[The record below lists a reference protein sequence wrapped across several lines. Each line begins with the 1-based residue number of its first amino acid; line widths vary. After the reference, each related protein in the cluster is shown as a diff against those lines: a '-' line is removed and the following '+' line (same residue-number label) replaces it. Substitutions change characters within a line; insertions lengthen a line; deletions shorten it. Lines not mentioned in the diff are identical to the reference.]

1 MIGDDVEIGANT
13 TVDRG
18 TMGDTVIED
27 GVKLDN
33 QIQVAH
39 NCVIGAHTVIAGCV
53 GIAGS
58 ARIGRGCQ
66 IGGAAMI
73 AGHITIAD
81 GCAIGPG
88 TLVASS
94 LTEPGHYT
102 GFFPLMKNRDW
113 ERAAAIIRNLDD
125 LRDRLRAT
133 RVAAAARK
141 AIMKMDIQEIMRKL
155 PHRYPIILVDRVLE
169 LVPGERIVAL
179 KNVTINEPFFMGH
192 FPGHPV
198 MPGVL
203 IIESLAQ
210 ACAILAFVTLEA
222 KEGDGTLFYFAG
234 IDAARFKKPVI
245 PGDQLRARGR
255 DGAREARHRQV
266 HGAGPGRRPGRLRD
280 GNDVRCPQ
288 VERGGVMA
296 KVHPTA
302 LVDPQAELAD
312 DVEIGPYCVVGPKV
326 KVGAGTV
333 LESHVVVG
341 GRTTIGRGNR
351 FFPFCA
357 IGGDSPGQE
366 VRRRGHRTRDR
377 RRQHGARALHLQ
389 PRHRAGRRRDP
400 DRLRQLDHGVGARG
414 ARLPRRRPHDPRQQ
428 RHARRPR
435 DAGRLGRSSAGSSGL
450 HQFCSMGA
458 HAMAGGGSIILRDI
472 PPYVICNG
480 NPCAPHGIN
489 TEGLK
494 RRGFDADTINLL
506 RRAYKLV
513 YRDGKTVAEA
523 VTALDALIA
532 EAPASAPALALL
544 RDFVRDSPRGIIR

>member
-1 MIGDDVEIGANT
+1 MRRRASRRVPSSARAPRSARERASAREPWSGADAVIGAATRLHPRAVVLDGCRLGERCIVHSGVVIGADGFGFAPLDGRWIKIPQVGTVVIGDDVEIGANT

-73 AGHITIAD
+73 AGHLTIARRLRDRPRD
-81 GCAIGPG
+81 GGGRARSPRRA
-88 TLVASS
+88 TTARFL
-94 LTEPGHYT
+94 
-102 GFFPLMKNRDW
+102 PLMKNRDW
-113 ERAAAIIRNLDD
+113 ERVAVIIRNLDD
-125 LRDRLRAT
+125 LRDRLAAT

-141 AIMKMDIQEIMRKL
+141 AIMKIDIQEILRKL

-179 KNVTINEPFFMGH
+179 KNVTINEPYFMGH

-210 ACAILAFVTLEA
+210 ACAILAFVTLRA

-245 PGDQLRARGR
+245 PGDQLRLEAEMGRVKRGVGKFTGRALVDGQLVCETEMMCAIRNRTRPPDGDGPSDRARRPAGRARGR
-255 DGAREARHRQV
+255 RRGRPVLH
-266 HGAGPGRRPGRLRD
+266 RRPEGEGGRA
-280 GNDVRCPQ
+280 VRCS
-288 VERGGVMA
+288 
-296 KVHPTA
+296 K
-302 LVDPQAELAD
+302 
-312 DVEIGPYCVVGPKV
+312 
-326 KVGAGTV
+326 
-333 LESHVVVG
+333 SHVVVG

-357 IGGDSPGQE
+357 IGGVPQDKKYAGE
-366 VRRRGHRTRDR
+366 DTAARHR
-377 RRQHGARALHLQ
+377 RRQHRARALHVQ
-389 PRHRAGRRRDP
+389 PRHRPGGRRHAGRFG
-400 DRLRQLDHGVGARG
+400 QLDHGVGARG
-414 ARLPRRRPHDPRQQ
+414 ARLQHR
-428 RHARRPR
+428 
-435 DAGRLGRSSAGSSGL
+435 
-450 HQFCSMGA
+450 
-458 HAMAGGGSIILRDI
+458 
-472 PPYVICNG
+472 
-480 NPCAPHGIN
+480 
-489 TEGLK
+489 
-494 RRGFDADTINLL
+494 
-506 RRAYKLV
+506 
-513 YRDGKTVAEA
+513 
-523 VTALDALIA
+523 
-532 EAPASAPALALL
+532 
-544 RDFVRDSPRGIIR
+544 